1 MNTLGA
7 RILSEK
13 LKCNADLRPAFV
25 EKDFTAVANNAEAL
39 LQINRTTPRIL
50 VLTDL
55 YVWNSGTPDQVRLTI
70 RVKGVPLSP
79 FVSLVPMTLNSAQ
92 STAGQMS
99 TLFEGINIFFH
110 PDESPVEIA
119 VKNVGGANQDI
130 RIYAFALT
138 LETLPEG
145 SGLENWKYA
154 DLSQGV

>member
-13 LKCNADLRPAFV
+13 LKCNVDLRPAFT
-25 EKDFTAVANNAEAL
+25 EKTFTAVANQAEAVL
-39 LQINRTTPRIL
+39 LINRTTPRIL
-50 VLTDL
+50 IITDL

-70 RVKGVPLSP
+70 RAKGTPVAP
-79 FVSLVPMTLNSAQ
+79 FVSLVPTTLNSAIT
-92 STAGQMS
+92 TAGQMS
-99 TLFEGINIFFH
+99 TLFEGINVFFH

-138 LETLPEG
+138 LETLPEN

>member
-13 LKCNADLRPAFV
+13 LKCNADLRPAFA
-25 EKDFTAVANNAEAL
+25 EKDFSGVANGAEAIL
-39 LQINRTTPRIL
+39 TINRTSPRFLL
-50 VLTDL
+50 VTDI
-55 YVWNSGTPDQVRLTI
+55 YIWFSGTPDQVRMTI
-70 RVKGVPLSP
+70 RAKGVTVPP
-79 FVSLVPMTLNSAQ
+79 WVNVIPMTLNSAQ
-92 STAGQMS
+92 ATAGQMS
-99 TLFEGINIFFH
+99 TLLEGISLLFA

-119 VKNVGGANQDI
+119 AKNVSGGVADV

-138 LETLPEG
+138 VESLPAG